1 MRCTYNIP
9 PMSTGTL
16 IIVSAPSGAGKT
28 SLVKALCDE
37 LDNIKPS
44 ISHTTRARRSG
55 ENDGIDYHF
64 IDEAEFKDKREADAF
79 LESARVFD
87 HYYGTS
93 REGVDQILNS
103 GTDVVLEIDWQGARQ
118 INKKLDTA
126 VSIFIM
132 PPSLAALEERL
143 RKRGQDDE
151 AIITRRMKAA
161 TLEMVHYD
169 EFDYLIFNDDFEVA
183 LSELSAIV
191 LAQRCKTGKQQ
202 ANNRPLIKSLLA

>member
-1 MRCTYNIP
+1 
-9 PMSTGTL
+9 
-16 IIVSAPSGAGKT
+16 V
-28 SLVKALCDE
+28 
-37 LDNIKPS
+37 
-44 ISHTTRARRSG
+44 
-55 ENDGIDYHF
+55 DYHF
-64 IDEAEFKDKREADAF
+64 IDEAEFKEKREADAF

-93 REGVDQILNS
+93 REGVDQMLNS
-103 GTDVVLEIDWQGARQ
+103 GSDVVLEIDWQGARQ

-169 EFDYLIFNDDFEVA
+169 EFDYLVFNDDFEVA

-191 LAQRCKTGKQQ
+191 LAQRCKTHKQQ

>member
-16 IIVSAPSGAGKT
+16 LIVSAPSGAGKT
-28 SLVKALCDE
+28 SLVKALCE
-37 LDNIKPS
+37 QLDNIKPS
-44 ISHTTRARRSG
+44 ISHTTRARRNG
-55 ENDGIDYHF
+55 EKDGVDYHF

-93 REGVDQILNS
+93 RDGVDQMLNS
-103 GTDVVLEIDWQGARQ
+103 GSDVVLEIDWQGARQ

-169 EFDYLIFNDDFEVA
+169 EFDYLVFNDDFEVA
-183 LSELSAIV
+183 LNELSAIV